1 MAKAITILQPHLL
14 RQPLSMLMLHA
25 YLRIVTPIVLK
36 DVETLKAQCS
46 RDVALSEAET
56 CKGRMENLK
65 WKRTWKMKWKPQGP
79 FKRFYR
85 DYIGMVPDNRESSG
99 TEHENAMK
107 LILPGFVGDFIL

>member
-1 MAKAITILQPHLL
+1 
-14 RQPLSMLMLHA
+14 MLMLHVC
-25 YLRIVTPIVLK
+25 LRIVTPIVLK

-56 CKGRMENLK
+56 CKGMSGESQMEENVEDEK
-65 WKRTWKMKWKPQGP
+65 ETQGP

-85 DYIGMVPDNRESSG
+85 DYVGMVPDNRESSG

-107 LILPGFVGDFIL
+107 LILPGFVEDFIL